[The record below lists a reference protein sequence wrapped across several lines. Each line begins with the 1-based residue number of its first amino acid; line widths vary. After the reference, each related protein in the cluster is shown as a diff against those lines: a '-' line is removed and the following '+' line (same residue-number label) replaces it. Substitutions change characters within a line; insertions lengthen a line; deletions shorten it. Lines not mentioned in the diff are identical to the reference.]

1 MAASLRAMNIAHS
14 RRGLLLVAPILAA
27 FALLITTPAHA
38 AIDCDLQPTAPI
50 CHRGGDPVDP
60 GGSTGT
66 GGANLMNVSRTD
78 EVGSGQFVSTSATI
92 DRSTLMMNGTS
103 RVWTTNWFW
112 GFHGC
117 VAFDFLSANG
127 TVLLHSQTIC
137 QGVDGTAIGV
147 SDRSTSFAWHLYP
160 YMATQLASVR
170 IIHTKL

>member
-1 MAASLRAMNIAHS
+1 MNIAHS

-27 FALLITTPAHA
+27 FALLIASPAHA

-50 CHRGGDPVDP
+50 CNRDNDPAVTP
-60 GGSTGT
+60 GGT
-66 GGANLMNVSRTD
+66 GGSSANLMTVSRTD
-78 EVGSGQFVSTSATI
+78 EVGAGQFVSTSATI
-92 DRSTLMMNGTS
+92 NRSTLMMNGTT